1 MKKCL
6 TKRVFNEND
15 FKDQKMVKS
24 LTYPE
29 LNALS
34 NYLRKQII
42 DTVSTRGGHLSS
54 NLGSVEICI
63 SLFRN
68 FDLPTD
74 KVIFDVG
81 HQCYAY
87 KILSGRNLEFLF
99 RKNGISGFQKR
110 IESPFDCYDAGHSSN
125 SLSAALAFAHARD
138 VKGSSDE
145 QIGGVIG
152 DASIAKG

>member
-29 LNALS
+29 LNTLS
-34 NYLRKQII
+34 DYLRKQII
-42 DTVSTRGGHLSS
+42 DTVSARGGHLSS

-87 KILSGRNLEFLF
+87 KILSGRNL
-99 RKNGISGFQKR
+99 
-110 IESPFDCYDAGHSSN
+110 
-125 SLSAALAFAHARD
+125 
-138 VKGSSDE
+138 
-145 QIGGVIG
+145 
-152 DASIAKG
+152 